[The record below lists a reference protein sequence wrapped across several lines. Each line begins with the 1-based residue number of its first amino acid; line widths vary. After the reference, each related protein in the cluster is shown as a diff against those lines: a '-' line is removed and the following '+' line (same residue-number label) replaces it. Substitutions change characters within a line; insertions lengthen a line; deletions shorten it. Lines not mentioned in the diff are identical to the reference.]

1 MSIEEQVQRQL
12 EDAAESIKKNLD
24 DNKINASGRTSRA
37 IKVQRI
43 ASGFVLGKF
52 PEGERTAPLQ
62 TLEIGRPA
70 GKVPKGF
77 KYIIWDWMDD
87 KGISTGD
94 PKTDARIAGAIAYGK
109 KGIKNI
115 GTRRH
120 REHKDVFSTPVKMAA
135 AEISRNI
142 NAIFATEIKNII
154 QTNF

>member
-12 EDAAESIKKNLD
+12 EDAAEFIRQNIEDKG
-24 DNKINASGRTSRA
+24 INASGRTSRA

-70 GKVPKGF
+70 GAVPMGF
-77 KYIIWDWMDD
+77 KGIIYSWTIE
-87 KGISTGD
+87 KGISTEND
-94 PKTDARIAGAIAYGK
+94 SHRWAIATNIAK
-109 KGIKNI
+109 KIAAE
-115 GTRRH
+115 GTDRH
-120 REHKDVFSTPVKMAA
+120 HQHEDVFSTPVKMAA

-142 NAIFATEIKNII
+142 HAIFATEIKNII